1 MTFTVQFTESAQKDC
16 KKLPRKKLD
25 KIQSALEE
33 ELARSPHTSGYKL
46 EGELK
51 GYYSIQV
58 AEYRIMYQIKAGEKK
73 VIIYRI
79 RQRKDVYR

>member
-1 MTFTVQFTESAQKDC
+1 MAFTVQFTESAQKDC

-33 ELARSPHTSGYKL
+33 ELARSPQTSGYKL

-51 GYYSIQV
+51 GYYSMQV
-58 AEYRIMYQIKAGEKK
+58 AEYRIMCQIKAAEKK

-79 RQRKDVYR
+79 RHRKDVYR

>member
-1 MTFTVQFTESAQKDC
+1 MAFTVLFTESAQKDC
-16 KKLPRKKLD
+16 KKLPGKKLD
-25 KIQSALEE
+25 KIQSVIEG
-33 ELARSPHTSGYKL
+33 ELARRPQTSGYRL

-58 AEYRIMYQIKAGEKK
+58 AEYRIVYQNKAAEKK

-79 RQRKDVYR
+79 RHRKDVYR